1 MGRKIFAPGALTAPV
16 PPVLVTVGDM
26 ESANVLTIGWTGI
39 LSTHPPRTYISVRP
53 SRHSHGILMR
63 RREFVINLATA
74 AMARKVDFAGIYTGA
89 RMDKFDR
96 CGFTKLQSEHVAA
109 PTIAECPIS
118 LECRVVE
125 VIPMGTHDVFI
136 ADIVGVSC
144 DDGILDE
151 NGRICF
157 DRAGLLAYA
166 HGEYF
171 ALGEK
176 LGSFGFSAKREKS
189 GNKSNK
195 KVDTGADKSG
205 EKSEFRGKGAEIV
218 KADDATGHSRTDGGK
233 KPFYSD
239 IAGKR
244 GRTRAD
250 RDGKNKATGK
260 GKPDR
265 DAEWQGRAP
274 AATGGRKNGAR
285 SAGKHFAKAKQN
297 GTHKKGAKR

>member
-1 MGRKIFAPGALTAPV
+1 MGRKSFAPGVLTAPV

-26 ESANVLTIGWTGI
+26 ENANVLTIGWTGI

-89 RMDKFDR
+89 KVDKFDR
-96 CGFTKLQSEHVAA
+96 CGFTRLRSEHVAA

-176 LGSFGFSAKREKS
+176 LGSFGFSAKREKN
-189 GNKSNK
+189 GAKNGK
-195 KVDTGADKSG
+195 KVDTGAAKSSNHG
-205 EKSEFRGKGAEIV
+205 ETKGIGNASAVTEG
-218 KADDATGHSRTDGGK
+218 TGSRFGTRDGK

-244 GRTRAD
+244 GRVRGD
-250 RDGKNKATGK
+250 RDGKNQATGVK
-260 GKPDR
+260 
-265 DAEWQGRAP
+265 
-274 AATGGRKNGAR
+274 KNGAKNADKHH
-285 SAGKHFAKAKQN
+285 AGKFGNASRD
-297 GTHKKGAKR
+297 GTRKKGAKR